1 MKVTATD
8 YLGRRWRCAACGQAR
23 SVPTRWVEVAEGA
36 LAHLPDTIP
45 ADATP
50 LVVADE
56 IAWEV
61 AVRTVAHLLQSAC
74 PSVRTVVLPIALHA
88 TDKTA
93 EFLMERWST
102 DITTALAVGSGA
114 VNDVVKWGA
123 TQRAVPYIAV
133 PTAASVNG
141 YTSPIAAL
149 TVDGVKGT
157 LPCHPPIGVLAE
169 PRTVASAPSAM
180 TAAGYADLD
189 W

>member
-23 SVPTRWVEVAEGA
+23 SVPTRWVEVAEGV

-93 EFLMERWST
+93 EFLTERWST